1 MAPLQTTRVVARE
14 AEDSREYQHE
24 LAENGPWF
32 VDESDGD
39 RTVTFTNLMGADCDV
54 LTDGE
59 PYADVQ
65 I

>member
-1 MAPLQTTRVVARE
+1 MPGHSKWLPFKLPESWHGKPKIHVSINTSWPRM
-14 AEDSREYQHE
+14 DF
-24 LAENGPWF
+24 WF

-59 PYADVQ
+59 P
-65 I
+65 